1 MGDCVPS
8 PSYTSM
14 NSNQGKVDKSY
25 SGLIL
30 VIRVVIFVG
39 GVLCLVGSWVASLIS
54 SIHSSS
60 SSTFSRDSHKGLQ
73 TFPTVL

>member
-1 MGDCVPS
+1 MGDCAPF
-8 PSYTSM
+8 PSYTSV

-25 SGLIL
+25 SGLTL
-30 VIRVVIFVG
+30 VIRAVIFPG
-39 GVLCLVGSWVASLIS
+39 GVLCLAASLIS

-60 SSTFSRDSHKGLQ
+60 SSTFSRDNHKGLQ